1 MVLPSNTVQQ
11 QGQGVQNA
19 DQMNTNVQ
27 AVTSLTALRDF
38 TALGSMMIY
47 LQGYSSPGD
56 GGQGAFYFNANAT
69 GPDDGVN
76 IIVPTGAAQGAWIR
90 LPTSIPGLLIYA
102 TLPTG
107 TTDTWSPIGYA
118 SPVDAIVITTD
129 SGGSTLAG
137 LTGGVS
143 DRRMVLANAGPGSL
157 TFTNGASGTAADNFI
172 LPNSA
177 SQVIPPNGALAFV
190 YDAVNLGWRAIGNF
204 ATGGGGSAV
213 AFRVQ
218 TTNDTAMASAI
229 GPAPIFDT
237 VDFDT
242 ASGISQSAVP
252 GIYNIKGPIT
262 HYIIQQDG
270 IYNFHVQLYFQVSPA
285 QTVAV
290 PNNIY
295 LDVEFMSPDGNT
307 VIYSFASN
315 TTGGLVIYSPS
326 TEGMNQFSVELTF
339 TVNCTAGQF
348 LLVAVDDQS
357 SSLWPNL
364 TFIGDFNCCFEGFKI
379 G

>member
-1 MVLPSNTVQQ
+1 MALPSNTVQQ

-118 SPVDAIVITTD
+118 SPVDAIVIITD

-157 TFTNGASGTAADNFI
+157 TITNGASGTAADNFI

-190 YDAVNLGWRAIGNF
+190 YDAVNLGWRVLATF
-204 ATGGGGSAV
+204 AGGGGGGGPVALVYVIDGYGSPLFTGVAGALYVSVACTITAVTLLADQTGDVVVDIWKAPLASYPPTITNTIVAADPPTISA
-213 AFRVQ
+213 AQ
-218 TTNDTAMASAI
+218 SSQDTALTGWTTAVSA
-229 GPAPIFDT
+229 GDT
-237 VDFDT
+237 LVFNVT
-242 ASGISQSAVP
+242 SSTTLTRV
-252 GIYNIKGPIT
+252 
-262 HYIIQQDG
+262 
-270 IYNFHVQLYFQVSPA
+270 
-285 QTVAV
+285 TVT
-290 PNNIY
+290 
-295 LDVEFMSPDGNT
+295 L
-307 VIYSFASN
+307 
-315 TTGGLVIYSPS
+315 
-326 TEGMNQFSVELTF
+326 SVT
-339 TVNCTAGQF
+339 
-348 LLVAVDDQS
+348 S
-357 SSLWPNL
+357 
-364 TFIGDFNCCFEGFKI
+364 
-379 G
+379 